1 QRILSSVC
9 SIPPEA
15 LTPDKS
21 LGLDLNLD
29 SLGRVELLSAIEEEL
44 GVYVDEEQLSPATTL
59 HELEVLVQ
67 AGGDEQKLPFPAWGR
82 SLWCGVLRAL
92 IQNVV
97 LFPLL
102 HIFYKVRV
110 TGRDQLDG
118 LEAPLLFASNHN
130 VKMDNPLI
138 MMALPARWRR
148 RLCPAAAADFILGN
162 PLWRFGGPFLGNSF
176 PFSREGA
183 IRPSLEHLGQLL
195 DWGWSVL
202 IYPEGRSNRE
212 GMESFKPG
220 TGLVA
225 VESRTLVVPIRV
237 VLHKGSVFDRAGLLS
252 RGDVE
257 IRFGQ
262 PIKFRRREDYR
273 VATEQLEAAVRAL

>member
-1 QRILSSVC
+1 
-9 SIPPEA
+9 
-15 LTPDKS
+15 
-21 LGLDLNLD
+21 
-29 SLGRVELLSAIEEEL
+29 
-44 GVYVDEEQLSPATTL
+44 
-59 HELEVLVQ
+59 
-67 AGGDEQKLPFPAWGR
+67 
-82 SLWCGVLRAL
+82 
-92 IQNVV
+92 
-97 LFPLL
+97 
-102 HIFYKVRV
+102 
-110 TGRDQLDG
+110 
-118 LEAPLLFASNHN
+118 
-130 VKMDNPLI
+130 M
-138 MMALPARWRR
+138 
-148 RLCPAAAADFILGN
+148 
-162 PLWRFGGPFLGNSF
+162 
-176 PFSREGA
+176 
-183 IRPSLEHLGQLL
+183 
-195 DWGWSVL
+195 L